1 MHDTQPRVSIGMP
14 VYNGENYIQQALDA
28 ILVQTYPDFEV
39 IISDNASTDRTQEIC
54 RTYAAKDKRIR
65 YYRQDRNCGPAWN
78 FNLVFEL
85 SRGEYFK
92 WAAHDDLLAPDF
104 LEKCV
109 EVLDRDPNVVLCNA
123 KANVIDE
130 CDGRYRGK
138 YDINLNTESPEAHKR
153 FYGLIYG
160 DPKLGEHRCYE
171 VFGLI
176 RADSLRKTPLIGKY
190 AHADGVLLVYL
201 AFLGRFHEIPEYLFF
216 PRVHAKQSMEIARTN
231 YHLYTGWF
239 DPKKEGKVSL
249 PRWRILRE
257 YFFTIW
263 QAPISK
269 YQKTICYLHLMNWVR
284 HKRHRL
290 KQDVI
295 IAAQFT
301 WGRFSEKF
309 QPQTSALKE
318 T

>member
-1 MHDTQPRVSIGMP
+1 MHDIQPRVSIGMP
-14 VYNGENYIQQALDA
+14 VYNGENYIEQALDA
-28 ILVQTYPDFEV
+28 ILAQTYQDFEL

-54 RTYAAKDKRIR
+54 RAYAAKDKRIR

-85 SRGEYFK
+85 AGGEYFK
-92 WAAHDDLLAPDF
+92 WAAHDDLLAPEF

-109 EVLDRDPNVVLCNA
+109 EVLDRDPSIVLCNA

-138 YDINLNTESPEAHKR
+138 YDVNLNADSPKVRDR
-153 FYGLIYG
+153 FHGLIYG

-176 RADSLRKTPLIGKY
+176 RTESLRKTPCIGKY

-201 AFLGRFHEIPEYLFF
+201 GFLGRFHEIPEYLFF
-216 PRVHAKQSMEIARTN
+216 PRIHVKQSMEIARTN

-239 DPKKEGKVSL
+239 DPKKAGKVSF
-249 PRWRILRE
+249 PRWRIFRE
-257 YFFTIW
+257 YLLAIW
-263 QAPISK
+263 QAPIGL
-269 YQKTICYLHLMNWVR
+269 YERMICYLELMNWFR

-290 KQDVI
+290 KQDLI
-295 IAAQFT
+295 IGAQFI
-301 WGRFSEKF
+301 WGRFYEKF
-309 QPQTSALKE
+309 QPQTSTLKE